1 MNVKFL
7 ATLLLVA
14 GLAVAPATRAANL
27 VTGQCE
33 TRPAAGSTLN
43 LCDFTPAANGE
54 TLGMATFE
62 VVNNGLVSIHFS
74 LVDGSDEFLE
84 MALQIVLP
92 SGPVTSLLTGEG
104 FLQFQGVAGTR
115 YSALI
120 HLLPGESGFG
130 MAHMLVSQ
138 SAVPLPPSVLLLA
151 SALLAGWRLSR
162 RRLATATFD
171 YPSLT
176 PFRRCTTS

>member
-1 MNVKFL
+1 MHVKF
-7 ATLLLVA
+7 AAPLLVIA
-14 GLAVAPATRAANL
+14 GLAAAPATLAANV

-33 TRPAAGSTLN
+33 TRPAAGSTLS

-62 VVNNGLVSIHFS
+62 VVNNGLVSVYFS
-74 LVDGSDEFLE
+74 RVDVSDAFLE
-84 MALQIVLP
+84 MTLQIVLP
-92 SGPVTSLLTGEG
+92 SGPVTSLLTTEG

-120 HLLPGESGFG
+120 YLLPGESGFG
-130 MAHMLVSQ
+130 LAHMLVSQ

-151 SALLAGWRLSR
+151 SALLAGWRISR
-162 RRLATATFD
+162 RRMAAAAFND
-171 YPSLT
+171 PSPT
-176 PFRRCTTS
+176 PLRRCITS